1 MIKVL
6 PAIIPVNKIQL
17 EEEMSKVSSFADFVQ
32 IDIADGTFAP
42 VKTWPYNGRDT
53 EYFEQLKTEMAG
65 WPKWEDV
72 NIELHMMVAHPENIL
87 EEWIATGITSVVA
100 HIESTENFQKI
111 IDICKL
117 HDISLGIAIKPSTDI
132 SKIENFVSQT
142 DFIQVMGSDNIGRHG
157 VELENDAIEIIK
169 QLRNKYPQSIIAID
183 IGVNEDTAENL
194 VEAGVNKL
202 ISGGAIL
209 NSEDPKSVFE
219 FLSSLN

>member
-17 EEEMSKVSSFADFVQ
+17 EEEMGKVSSFADFVQ

-87 EEWIATGITSVVA
+87 EEWIATGISAVVA
-100 HIESTENFQKI
+100 HIESTPDFQKV
-111 IDICKL
+111 IDICKS
-117 HDISLGIAIKPSTDI
+117 HDILLGIAIKPSTDI
-132 SKIENFVSQT
+132 SKLENFVSQT

-157 VELENDAIEIIK
+157 VDLENDAVEMIK
-169 QLRNKYPQSIIAID
+169 QLRNKYSQSIIAID

-194 VEAGVNKL
+194 VEAGANKL

-209 NSEDPKSVFE
+209 NSEDPKGVFE

>member
-17 EEEMSKVSSFADFVQ
+17 EEEMSKISSFADFVQ

-87 EEWIATGITSVVA
+87 EEWIATGISSVVA
-100 HIESTENFQKI
+100 HIESTPDFQKV
-111 IDICKL
+111 IDICKS
-117 HDISLGIAIKPSTDI
+117 HDIPLGIAIKPSTDI
-132 SKIENFVSQT
+132 SKLENFVSQT

-157 VELENDAIEIIK
+157 VDLENDAVEMIK
-169 QLRNKYPQSIIAID
+169 QLRNKYSQSIIAID

-194 VEAGVNKL
+194 VEAGANKL

-209 NSEDPKSVFE
+209 NSEDPKGVFE